1 MIRLRL
7 GMLFVALAVVATSVT
22 SSNAA
27 GEPYVISAIESR
39 SGQFAFLGQEGIQ
52 ALQIIED
59 MTNKSGGINGRPIHF
74 DIVDDQS
81 NPATA
86 VQDAN
91 AILARHPA
99 FIIGLSGVSL
109 CSAVAPL
116 VAKDGPVL
124 YCTSPGVH
132 PDPGTYVFSSGIS
145 TLDTLGASRK
155 YFENRH
161 WTKVAFITSTDATG
175 QDADRIIQT
184 VFADDKGPLTVVA
197 REHFNPTDLS
207 VSAQMAD
214 IKASGAQVLVAW
226 TTGTPFGTV
235 LRNAHEAGLT
245 MPILTTAGNLS
256 DAEMSAYAAFLPKEL
271 YFPGTPAF
279 APDVIP
285 PGPLKNALTSY
296 FAALKAGGAKP
307 ENAISLTWDPTFL
320 LLGALRKLGPAATA
334 SQIREYLASLRGDV
348 GIYGPHDFVAVP
360 QRGLGQNSVVMIRWD
375 APTQGWVG
383 MSGLGATPLR

>member
-1 MIRLRL
+1 MLRLRV

-27 GEPYVISAIESR
+27 GEPYIINAIESR

-52 ALQIIED
+52 ALHIIEE
-59 MTNKSGGINGRPIHF
+59 MTNKAGGIGGRPIHF

-81 NPATA
+81 SPATA
-86 VQDAN
+86 VQHAN
-91 AILARHPA
+91 AILAKHPA

-116 VAKDGPVL
+116 VATDGPVT

-132 PDPGTYVFSSGIS
+132 PAPGTYVFSSGIS
-145 TLDTLGASRK
+145 TLDTLAASK
-155 YFENRH
+155 KFFESRH

-175 QDADRIIQT
+175 QDADRNIQS
-184 VFADDKGPLTVVA
+184 VFGEEKGPTTIAV

-207 VSAQMAD
+207 VGAQIAD

-235 LRNAHEAGLT
+235 LRNAHEAGLNI
-245 MPILTTAGNLS
+245 PILTTAGNLS
-256 DAEMSAYAAFLPKEL
+256 NAEMSAYAAFLPKEL

-279 APDVIP
+279 APDVVP
-285 PGPLKNALTSY
+285 PGPLKNALNSY
-296 FAALKAGGAKP
+296 FAALKAGGVKP

-320 LLGALRKLGPAATA
+320 LLGALRKLGLSAT
-334 SQIREYLASLRGDV
+334 SQQIREYLASLRGDV
-348 GIYGPHDFVAVP
+348 GIYGAHDFVAVP
-360 QRGLGQNSVVMIRWD
+360 QRGLGLNSVVMIRFD
-375 APTQGWVG
+375 PATQGWVG
-383 MSGLGATPLR
+383 VSGLGATPLR